1 MIFGI
6 LSSQSCIL
14 SEIGRKLGETT
25 TLKKIIDRLSRNL
38 KEFNNAEILFENYLH
53 SVKSQINN
61 TILIIE
67 HSKRIYGVNK
77 FTFYVIAYGLFVVF
91 SKCKQGIADML
102 KKKPKSMQLLMF
114 PYPGFNWC

>member
-1 MIFGI
+1 M
-6 LSSQSCIL
+6 L

-61 TILIIE
+61 TILIVDGSDI
-67 HSKRIYGVNK
+67 
-77 FTFYVIAYGLFVVF
+77 T
-91 SKCKQGIADML
+91 
-102 KKKPKSMQLLMF
+102 KKYTCGRVHRVYQRKSR
-114 PYPGFNWC
+114 